1 MSKFQAFHKNNLCYD
16 LHSQSLKL
24 RHGLFGFVWWLALAS
39 PVSSL
44 CYQEGGCC
52 LPVFKTVFCSVGI
65 KLFHSK
71 RKKKKKEK
79 RERERERERDMSWLL
94 TACLIFYNDKIVI
107 AVILYLYEIIDN
119 PMFVMH

>member
-71 RKKKKKEK
+71 RKKRKKK